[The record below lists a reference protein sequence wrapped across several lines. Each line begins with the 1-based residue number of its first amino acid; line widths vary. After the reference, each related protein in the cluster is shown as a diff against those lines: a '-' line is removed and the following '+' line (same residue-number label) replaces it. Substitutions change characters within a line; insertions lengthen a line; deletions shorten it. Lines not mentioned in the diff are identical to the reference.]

1 MPLKILLKFVAE
13 YPHFGVCRL
22 MRECNKIILP
32 PGKIKI
38 LCNEEKLIL
47 PDKIIQDLTKTQQI
61 DVAQ

>member
-1 MPLKILLKFVAE
+1 MAE

-47 PDKIIQDLTKTQQI
+47 PDTIIQDLTKTQQI